1 MTAVEMVLEQPI
13 PKGAEFDGLCSII
26 DLHND
31 DRSWEITNDPAFAD
45 KEDSAAAT
53 TGMVDWILDH
63 VYGDQITDDM
73 PYSEAFRIATDTY
86 AMTYGRETEVKN

>member
-1 MTAVEMVLEQPI
+1 MINKTTNNIPIRSLTVKEMRALR
-13 PKGAEFDGLCSII
+13 KAGY
-26 DLHND
+26 
-31 DRSWEITNDPAFAD
+31 DPACAD
-45 KEDSAAAT
+45 KEDSAAAA

-86 AMTYGRETEVKN
+86 AMTYGREAEVKN

>member
-1 MTAVEMVLEQPI
+1 MADEKKHIIPIRSLTVKEMRELR
-13 PKGAEFDGLCSII
+13 KAGF
-26 DLHND
+26 
-31 DRSWEITNDPAFAD
+31 DPAFAD

-53 TGMVDWILDH
+53 TGMVDWILDN

-86 AMTYGRETEVKN
+86 AMTYGREAEAKN

>member
-1 MTAVEMVLEQPI
+1 MINKTTNNIPIRSLSVKEMRALR
-13 PKGAEFDGLCSII
+13 KAGY
-26 DLHND
+26 
-31 DRSWEITNDPAFAD
+31 DPAFAD

-86 AMTYGRETEVKN
+86 AMTYGREAEVKN

>member
-1 MTAVEMVLEQPI
+1 MTDEKKHIIPIRSLTVKEMRALR
-13 PKGAEFDGLCSII
+13 KAGY
-26 DLHND
+26 
-31 DRSWEITNDPAFAD
+31 DPAFAD
-45 KEDSAAAT
+45 KEDSAAAA

-86 AMTYGRETEVKN
+86 AMTYGREAEAKN

>member
-1 MTAVEMVLEQPI
+1 MINKTTNNIPIRSLTVKEMRALR
-13 PKGAEFDGLCSII
+13 KAGY
-26 DLHND
+26 
-31 DRSWEITNDPAFAD
+31 DPAFAD

-86 AMTYGRETEVKN
+86 AMTYGREAEVKN

>member
-1 MTAVEMVLEQPI
+1 MTKEMTSNIPI
-13 PKGAEFDGLCSII
+13 
-26 DLHND
+26 
-31 DRSWEITNDPAFAD
+31 RSLTVKEMRELRKAGYDPAFAD

-53 TGMVDWILDH
+53 TGMVDWILEH

-86 AMTYGRETEVKN
+86 AMTYGREAEVKN

>member
-1 MTAVEMVLEQPI
+1 MADEKKHIIPIRSLTVKEMRELR
-13 PKGAEFDGLCSII
+13 KAGY
-26 DLHND
+26 
-31 DRSWEITNDPAFAD
+31 DPAFAD

-63 VYGDQITDDM
+63 IYGDQITDDM

-86 AMTYGRETEVKN
+86 AMTYGREAEAKN

>member
-1 MTAVEMVLEQPI
+1 MADEKKHIIPIRSLTVKEMRELR
-13 PKGAEFDGLCSII
+13 KAGY
-26 DLHND
+26 
-31 DRSWEITNDPAFAD
+31 DPAFAD

-53 TGMVDWILDH
+53 TGMVDWILDN

-86 AMTYGRETEVKN
+86 AMTYGREAEEKN

>member
-1 MTAVEMVLEQPI
+1 MINKTTNNIPIRSLTVKEMRALR
-13 PKGAEFDGLCSII
+13 KAGY
-26 DLHND
+26 
-31 DRSWEITNDPAFAD
+31 DPAFAD

-86 AMTYGRETEVKN
+86 VMTYGREAEAKN